1 MEALAHRNSRKHIVI
16 LVHGIRTFGAWQDR
30 LSDLLHQRE
39 PGIEVHI
46 YKYGYFSALAFLVP
60 FLRMIIIRRFRR
72 YLRANAGAWEGA
84 RVDIVAHSFGTYV
97 TGWALRRLPV
107 DQSPR
112 IHTIIL
118 CGSVLKQLFPWNMLV
133 GQGRPVT
140 QVINDCGT
148 KDIWPLISRLVVF
161 GMGSAGRHGF
171 AGAIGTDVGIINRYH
186 PLGHSDFFTDAFM
199 GDQWAGLL
207 SGAAAPAGPR
217 LISPTPGFSMLF
229 ENVADPVKVL
239 LVTLLLFGPF
249 IGFQNQR
256 LQAANAETLRAKA
269 EGARATAEAER
280 LAEEQKRVQAE
291 AEAARAATG
300 EANASAAAA
309 REKLKGQEAELA
321 RLKAEEEKKREEL
334 ARVKAEKEKTDE
346 ESHKLLAQANEVLY
360 RAPQQSLW
368 LALRAAELSPS
379 SDADSTRQSALEIL
393 RQRRQTQIEEVKQ
406 WYTGRGWFAPPRFEG
421 TLSARFSRDGKYV
434 LLPTER
440 SIGNRLLP
448 GTVYLLNNETLKLVK
463 LEPPTHT
470 SVEADRKLGTQQDEG
485 PMPLDYMGFSSSGK
499 KIYLSR
505 SLSVEVYSI
514 EGTFE
519 QKFRVTAGPKPSI
532 SLVDSVEEDRL
543 IVVGDMTGDVW
554 PIVYK
559 TRKTLPSIT
568 RELRLDTN
576 VEPLLSFEL
585 SPSGRLALL
594 VYMKITRKKFGQGRD
609 SDYDQ
614 FSRAYVWKVG
624 GEGPKSRIRLPHK
637 GSITYATFKPTLEE
651 DVMLTAGEDGIVALW
666 KLEKGSVRKM
676 DTFDHAGKPVGYA
689 AFSEDGQRVITL
701 ADDQKPRVWNLKSA
715 GSYKRSGD
723 ETKRRED
730 ADQVLSKLD
739 EAGIVAGVR
748 TTNSCA
754 FYNFTCRTEMTPGTE
769 ASPLSVSSVIG
780 WSIWISASALSPI
793 FFRPR

>member
-1 MEALAHRNSRKHIVI
+1 MEARADRDSKKHVVI

-72 YLRANAGAWEGA
+72 YLIANAGAWEGA

-97 TGWALRRLPV
+97 TAWALRRLPV
-107 DQSPR
+107 DRSPR

-133 GQGRPVT
+133 GQARQVT

-186 PLGHSDFFTDAFM
+186 PVGHSDFFTDAFM

-229 ENVADPVKVL
+229 ENIADPMKVL
-239 LVTLLLFGPF
+239 LLSLLLFGPV
-249 IGFQNQR
+249 IGFQYQR
-256 LQAANAETLRAKA
+256 LQAANAETHRAIA
-269 EGARATAEAER
+269 EAARANAETAKATAEAER
-280 LAEEQKRVQAE
+280 AKEEQKRIAAE
-291 AEAARAATG
+291 ASAARAAAG
-300 EANASAAAA
+300 EAIASASAAN
-309 REKLKGQEAELA
+309 EKLKRQAAELA
-321 RLKAEEEKKREEL
+321 RLKAEEGKKREEL
-334 ARVKAEKEKTDE
+334 ARLKAEKEKTDE
-346 ESHKLLAQANEVLY
+346 ESHRLLAQAHEVLY

-368 LALRAAELSPS
+368 LALRAAEISPNA
-379 SDADSTRQSALEIL
+379 DAESTRQSALEIL
-393 RQRRQTQIEEVKQ
+393 RRRRQTQFEEVKQ
-406 WYTGRGWFAPPRFEG
+406 WFIGRGWFAPPRFKG

-434 LLPTER
+434 LLPSER

-448 GTVYLLNNETLKLVK
+448 GIVYLLNNETLKLVK
-463 LEPPTHT
+463 LEPPTRT
-470 SVEADRKLGTQQDEG
+470 SVEADRTLGTQQNEG

-499 KIYLSR
+499 KIYLAR
-505 SLSVEVYSI
+505 WLSVEVYSI

-519 QKFRVTAGPKPSI
+519 QEFKVTAGPKQSI
-532 SLVDSVEEDRL
+532 SLVDSVEDDRL
-543 IVVGDMTGDVW
+543 IVAGDMTGDVW

-559 TRKTLPSIT
+559 TRKTRPSIT
-568 RELRLDTN
+568 RDQRRDTN

-594 VYMKITRKKFGQGRD
+594 VYMKLTEKKVGQGRD

-614 FSRAYVWKVG
+614 FSRAYLWKVG
-624 GEGPKSRIRLPHK
+624 GEGPKSRLTLSHK

-666 KLEKGSVRKM
+666 KLEKGRVCKV
-676 DTFDHAGKPVGYA
+676 DTFDHGGKPVGYA

-701 ADDQKPRVWNLKSA
+701 ADDQKPRIWEVKSGLPCI
-715 GSYKRSGD
+715 GSAVQK
-723 ETKRRED
+723 KD
-730 ADQVLSKLD
+730 AELD
-739 EAGIVAGVR
+739 
-748 TTNSCA
+748 
-754 FYNFTCRTEMTPGTE
+754 
-769 ASPLSVSSVIG
+769 
-780 WSIWISASALSPI
+780 
-793 FFRPR
+793 